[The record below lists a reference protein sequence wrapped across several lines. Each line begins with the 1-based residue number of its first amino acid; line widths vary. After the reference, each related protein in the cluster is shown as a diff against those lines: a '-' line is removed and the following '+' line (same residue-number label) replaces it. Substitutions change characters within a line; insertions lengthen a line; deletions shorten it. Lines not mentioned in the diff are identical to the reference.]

1 MEQQS
6 TPIEN
11 FMHKDDNTT
20 DSSSLSA
27 SAQVLQKYN
36 ELENDHPNQ
45 TEERAQINTGTEQRQ
60 LDPAMAN
67 QHRMMELERARQ
79 YQMQYQQQHQ
89 DQNQQPPQKPP
100 KKGFMDNLKNMTNG
114 LSGKMIGPLIV
125 VVLFVLFN
133 LGVVDKTLVRFIPK
147 VANNYGQVNL
157 KGVILKALIVGILFF
172 VIRMFV

>member
-1 MEQQS
+1 MENQS

-11 FMHKDDNTT
+11 LMHIDDNTT
-20 DSSSLSA
+20 DGSNLST

-36 ELENDHPNQ
+36 ELENGPMHQ

-60 LDPAMAN
+60 LDPAIAN

-79 YQMQYQQQHQ
+79 YQMQYQQQHPPPV
-89 DQNQQPPQKPP
+89 QQEPP
-100 KKGFMDNLKNMTNG
+100 KKGFMDNFKNMTNG
-114 LSGKMIGPLIV
+114 LSGKMIGPLII

-133 LGVVDKTLVRFIPK
+133 LGVVDKTLMKLIPK
-147 VANNYGQVNL
+147 VANDYGHINM

-172 VIRMFV
+172 VIRMFI